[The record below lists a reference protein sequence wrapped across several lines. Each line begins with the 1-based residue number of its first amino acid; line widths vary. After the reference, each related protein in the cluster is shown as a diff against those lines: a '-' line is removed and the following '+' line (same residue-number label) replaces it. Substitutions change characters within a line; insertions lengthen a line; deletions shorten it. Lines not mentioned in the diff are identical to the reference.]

1 MRWTSVRNSGFKGK
15 GFVFGILWPGKKG
28 GKREVYCGESILSSD
43 FHLLFTCWVLF
54 MLPAVSQSGGGVGD
68 GWGMC
73 GSVGSGLGTISSSGC
88 VRGTL

>member
-1 MRWTSVRNSGFKGK
+1 MDIRLKFRIQGQGLCVWHS
-15 GFVFGILWPGKKG
+15 LAWEKG
-28 GKREVYCGESILSSD
+28 GEEGGLLWGVYFKSD

-73 GSVGSGLGTISSSGC
+73 GSVGPGLGTISSSGC

>member
-1 MRWTSVRNSGFKGK
+1 MKTKLTVQIQVGMCNEIGLEIKEGQ
-15 GFVFGILWPGKKG
+15 
-28 GKREVYCGESILSSD
+28 REVYCGESILSSD

-54 MLPAVSQSGGGVGD
+54 MLPAVSQSGGGVGE

-73 GSVGSGLGTISSSGC
+73 GSVGPGLGTISSSGC